1 MRCGPDRAR
10 LCRRRRHLG
19 CRLCP
24 RHSQT
29 DAKPHRRRSACTAST
44 PTRREPS
51 PRGVQSSRE
60 TRRHRGRGEGSR
72 DPRSCVPPAQHHGW
86 KLHGEG
92 SEARGR
98 AFGGGQFR
106 APTFLGRVF
115 WRLTLG
121 GRGLGWKSRPR
132 GQVWSE
138 RPSRGF
144 SGALQRCAQ
153 RDGAKQRPRGTRV
166 PFTRRIPWRVGAP
179 RAPLSKRLINRVELL

>member
-1 MRCGPDRAR
+1 MAQTVPGSADADVTWDAVSVHDTHRQTQNHTAAGARAR
-10 LCRRRRHLG
+10 RA
-19 CRLCP
+19 P
-24 RHSQT
+24 RHVASHPPAASRAA
-29 DAKPHRRRSACTAST
+29 AKPDATEAGARARATPGAASRPLSTTAGNST
-44 PTRREPS
+44 
-51 PRGVQSSRE
+51 
-60 TRRHRGRGEGSR
+60 GR
-72 DPRSCVPPAQHHGW
+72 
-86 KLHGEG
+86 
-92 SEARGR
+92 EARPG
-98 AFGGGQFR
+98 AGPSGGGQFR